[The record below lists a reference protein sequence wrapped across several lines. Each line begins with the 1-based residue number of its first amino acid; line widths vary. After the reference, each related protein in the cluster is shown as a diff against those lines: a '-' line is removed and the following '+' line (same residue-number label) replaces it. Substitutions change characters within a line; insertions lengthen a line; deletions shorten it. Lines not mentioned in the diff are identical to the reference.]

1 MTLMNRIKPPLTL
14 FLLVIVFLFS
24 VAPISL
30 SQSLRYGGFIFDAMA
45 QIDERT
51 DFAKA
56 IEKVRKAGVSKLALF
71 ARSRKYLGQN
81 EEEVLELRNSN
92 KDLIILGAPKY
103 FLLRDDLDGDYIL
116 TTLENIDKYNY
127 LFIGEI
133 LYTHADKSHGEQTE
147 RGERYVDPLQP
158 GTKKFFNE
166 LSGLNIPVMTHWEV
180 YDWERDWP
188 RFSKIYSEYRDIK
201 FIIPHMAFGHPNQVE
216 KILSAHPNV
225 YMTISKKEKDQRS
238 YSDRMKASKLGHGF
252 LDSTKILRT
261 SWASILE
268 NFQNRLL
275 FATDAHK
282 RPRWKKYRKIIR
294 KYRKILGQL
303 PRGVAEKIA
312 YKNAEILYGVTVE

>member
-1 MTLMNRIKPPLTL
+1 MNRIKPNFTL
-14 FLLVIVFLFS
+14 IFLIIGLFFCLAS
-24 VAPISL
+24 ISL
-30 SQSLRYGGFIFDAMA
+30 SESLRYSGLIFDAMA

-51 DFAKA
+51 DYAKS
-56 IEKVRKAGVSKLALF
+56 IKKVREAGISKLALF

-81 EEEVLELRNSN
+81 EDEVLELRNTH
-92 KDLIILGAPKY
+92 KDLIILGTPKY
-103 FLLRDDLDGDYIL
+103 FLLRDDLDDDYIS

-147 RGERYVDPLQP
+147 RGERYVDPLQL
-158 GTKKFFNE
+158 GTKKFLNE

-180 YDWERDWP
+180 YNWERDWP

-201 FIIPHMAFGHPNQVE
+201 FIIPHMAFGHPYQVE

-238 YSDRMKASKLGHGF
+238 YSDRMKASKLGPGF
-252 LDSTKILRT
+252 LDSSKILR
-261 SWASILE
+261 SPWASILE
-268 NFQNRLL
+268 KYQDRLL

-303 PRGVAEKIA
+303 PREFAEKIA
-312 YKNAEILYGVTVE
+312 YKNAEILYGVSAE

>member
-1 MTLMNRIKPPLTL
+1 MTLMNKIKPPYTL
-14 FLLVIVFLFS
+14 YLIVIVLLFS
-24 VAPISL
+24 MAQASL

-56 IEKVRKAGVSKLALF
+56 IKKVREAGVSKLALF

-81 EEEVLELRNSN
+81 EEEVLELRNSH

-103 FLLRDDLDGDYIL
+103 FLLRDDLDGDYIS
-116 TTLENIDKYNY
+116 TTLENIEKFNY

-180 YDWERDWP
+180 YEWERDWP
-188 RFSKIYSEYRDIK
+188 RFSKIYTEYRDIK
-201 FIIPHMAFGHPNQVE
+201 FIIPHMAFGHPYQVE
-216 KILSAHPNV
+216 TILSSHPNV

-275 FATDAHK
+275 FAKDAHK